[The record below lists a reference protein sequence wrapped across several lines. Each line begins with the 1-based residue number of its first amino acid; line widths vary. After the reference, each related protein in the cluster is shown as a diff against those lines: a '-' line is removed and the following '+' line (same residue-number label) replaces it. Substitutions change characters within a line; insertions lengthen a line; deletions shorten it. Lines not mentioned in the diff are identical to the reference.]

1 MATIT
6 IRSNRYN
13 GKGKTQ
19 VTRDQYTRLLE
30 VADQVANKIYS
41 KKYSDVVGKKQIYLS
56 TPPSVHVSI
65 PKYVPGSH
73 PQFQEVTGK
82 IKAMIK
88 HVNGHLDE
96 KEPMDFLKLKLF
108 IKIAKFANYI

>member
-13 GKGKTQ
+13 GKGKKQ
-19 VTRDQYTRLLE
+19 VTRDQYTRLIE
-30 VADQVANKIYS
+30 VADQVANKIYR
-41 KKYSDVVGKKQIYLS
+41 KKYSDVIGLKQDFLY
-56 TPPSVHVSI
+56 TPSSIHVSI

-88 HVNGHLDE
+88 HVNKHLVDKDQWTFE
-96 KEPMDFLKLKLF
+96 VETE
-108 IKIAKFANYI
+108 

>member
-6 IRSNRYN
+6 ICSNRFN
-13 GKGKTQ
+13 GKGKKQ

-30 VADQVANKIYS
+30 VADQVANKIYR

-88 HVNGHLDE
+88 HVNDHLDVKSQWTFE
-96 KEPMDFLKLKLF
+96 VETE
-108 IKIAKFANYI
+108 

>member
-1 MATIT
+1 MSAIT

-13 GKGKTQ
+13 GRGKKQ
-19 VTRDQYTRLLE
+19 VQRDQYTRLLE
-30 VADQVANKIYS
+30 VADQVANKIYR

-73 PQFQEVTGK
+73 PQFHEVTGK

-88 HVNGHLDE
+88 HVNDHHNVKSQWTFE
-96 KEPMDFLKLKLF
+96 VETE
-108 IKIAKFANYI
+108 

>member
-13 GKGKTQ
+13 GKGKKQ

-88 HVNGHLDE
+88 HVNDHLDFKSQWTFE
-96 KEPMDFLKLKLF
+96 VETE
-108 IKIAKFANYI
+108 

>member
-13 GKGKTQ
+13 GKGKKQ
-19 VTRDQYTRLLE
+19 VTRDQYTRLIE
-30 VADQVANKIYS
+30 VADQVANKIYG

-88 HVNGHLDE
+88 HVNDHLDVKSQWTFE
-96 KEPMDFLKLKLF
+96 VETE
-108 IKIAKFANYI
+108 

>member
-13 GKGKTQ
+13 GKGKKQ
-19 VTRDQYTRLLE
+19 VTRDQYTRLIE
-30 VADQVANKIYS
+30 VADQVANKIYG
-41 KKYSDVVGKKQIYLS
+41 KKYSAVVGKKQIYLS

-88 HVNGHLDE
+88 HVNGHLDVKSQWTFE
-96 KEPMDFLKLKLF
+96 VESE
-108 IKIAKFANYI
+108 

>member
-13 GKGKTQ
+13 GKGKKQ

-88 HVNGHLDE
+88 HVNDHLDVKSQWTFE
-96 KEPMDFLKLKLF
+96 VETE
-108 IKIAKFANYI
+108 